1 MKRGASGVL
10 DSDLVVDEVAVRELA
25 GVTEMTV
32 ASSLWDSIWARADS
46 GHEVDP
52 SLMVALSHAGSYLAG
67 AFVGDVMVG
76 AALGF
81 WGSPAYGALHSHIT
95 GVLPSHAGQGVGSLI
110 KNHQRDWVLAQ
121 GGNAITWTFDPLVS
135 RNAHF
140 NLNRLGARPERYLL
154 DLYGE
159 LADDLNRGDPS
170 DRLLVRWTLTASP
183 PPVSGRSAAALVID
197 REGVPAVGITIDD
210 LDPATP
216 LTVAVPDDITALRRR
231 DPATASLWRV
241 AVREA
246 VVPLFDRGWSIT
258 GFDRG
263 HGYRL
268 EPPPHPT
275 SKDDR

>member
-1 MKRGASGVL
+1 
-10 DSDLVVDEVAVRELA
+10 
-25 GVTEMTV
+25 
-32 ASSLWDSIWARADS
+32 
-46 GHEVDP
+46 
-52 SLMVALSHAGSYLAG
+52 MVALSHAGSYLAG
-67 AFVGDVMVG
+67 AFVGDAMVG

-81 WGSPAYGALHSHIT
+81 WGSPTYGALHSHIT

-121 GGNAITWTFDPLVS
+121 GGSAITWTYDPLVS

-140 NLNRLGARPERYLL
+140 NLNRLGARPESYLL

-170 DRLLVRWTLTASP
+170 DRLLVRWDLTATPRPASSRP
-183 PPVSGRSAAALVID
+183 SSALVIARD
-197 REGVPAVGITIDD
+197 DAPAVGITLDD
-210 LDPATP
+210 LDPLTP

-231 DPATASLWRV
+231 DPAAASLWRL

-246 VVPLFDRGWSIT
+246 LTPLMDLGWSIT
-258 GFDRG
+258 GFDRR

-268 EPPPHPT
+268 EAPSPGT
-275 SKDDR
+275 SADAR